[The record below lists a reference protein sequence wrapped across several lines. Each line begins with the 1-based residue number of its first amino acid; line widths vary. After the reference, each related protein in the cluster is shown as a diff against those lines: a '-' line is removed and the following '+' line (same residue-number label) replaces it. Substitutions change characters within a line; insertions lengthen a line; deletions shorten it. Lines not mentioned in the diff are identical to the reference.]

1 MLLLPLS
8 ACKVREGGETIK
20 LQNTDVSPSTTPSQE
35 QKIEVKIGGE
45 ADLKGLK
52 ISVQQGTTG
61 HDCARDVV
69 GEGNE
74 NLIYA
79 FARYLDAITALKQG
93 KVDATIMD
101 KLPAEAALV
110 WNTDLMILPTPLSE
124 EPLALAFKL
133 DDTELADAAN
143 KVIAELQAS
152 GQIDKWIQAY
162 FENEE
167 QAAKELNFNVGAKGG
182 KLVMGTESGFAPYE
196 TKLGNK
202 VVGSDIAL
210 AAAIAKELDKELV
223 VKDMDFDGLIA
234 AVQQGQ
240 IDMIAAGFSKTEDR
254 AKQVLFSDPYTVSYQ
269 VIVIR
274 KTSEKK

>member
-8 ACKVREGGETIK
+8 ACQG
-20 LQNTDVSPSTTPSQE
+20 
-35 QKIEVKIGGE
+35 QKNEVKIGGVE
-45 ADLKGLK
+45 DLKGLK

-61 HDCARDVV
+61 HYCAEDVV

-74 NLIYA
+74 KQIAA

-110 WNTDLMILPTPLSE
+110 KNTDLMILPNPISE

-143 KVIAELQAS
+143 QVIAELKAN
-152 GQIDKWIQAY
+152 GQIDKWIQEY
-162 FENEE
+162 FDDEE
-167 QAAKELNFNVGAKGG
+167 KAAQGLDFNVGAKGG

-196 TKLGNK
+196 TKLGDK

-210 AAAIAKELDKELV
+210 AAAIAKKLDKELV

-240 IDMIAAGFSKTEDR
+240 IDMIAAGFSKTEER